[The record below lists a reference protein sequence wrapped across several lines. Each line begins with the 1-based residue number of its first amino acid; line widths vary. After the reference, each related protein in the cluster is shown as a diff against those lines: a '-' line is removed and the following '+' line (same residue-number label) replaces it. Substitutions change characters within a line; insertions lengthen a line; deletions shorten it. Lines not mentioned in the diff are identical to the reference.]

1 MSLPKSFTTVTRFSK
16 TVALLVFILLPIC
29 AFFFGINYQRMLDG
43 KESVIKFPSGAHKE
57 KACTTEAMMCFDGT
71 WVGRSGPNCEF
82 DACPSHT
89 STTITSMP
97 PQQFHNSDEFIC
109 PKEEYVNCMPG
120 FGPADSRCTI
130 EFLQWAQKSCPLFK
144 GGAY

>member
-1 MSLPKSFTTVTRFSK
+1 MSFPKSLTTVTPLSRMI
-16 TVALLVFILLPIC
+16 ALFFFIALPIC
-29 AFFFGINYQRMLDG
+29 TFFFGMTYQRMLDG
-43 KESVIKFPSGAHKE
+43 KESVIKPPFGTHKE
-57 KACTTEAMMCFDGT
+57 KACTSDAMMCFDGT
-71 WVGRSGPNCEF
+71 WVGRSGPNCDF

-89 STTITSMP
+89 STSITITP
-97 PQQFHNSDEFIC
+97 TQQFHKSDEFIC

-120 FGPADSRCTI
+120 FGPTDSRCTI